1 MVYTPEMRT
10 QVRAKAVEVY
20 KQNLTEWVERGA
32 VLTETDGGR
41 VRAEFV
47 IGGEVYSPIPPFP
60 KAYLADA
67 GTKREGSW
75 TRRTLTNL
83 DGYITKAQI
92 EADVA
97 DAVAGLPL
105 DPSRM

>member
-1 MVYTPEMRT
+1 MTRREERIRRLRREADHRSGGEKPMVYTPEMRT

-47 IGGEVYSPIPPFP
+47 IGGGGYSPLPPLP
-60 KAYLADA
+60 QAYFADA
-67 GTKREGSW
+67 GAEREGGW
-75 TRRTLTNL
+75 ARRT
-83 DGYITKAQI
+83 
-92 EADVA
+92 
-97 DAVAGLPL
+97 
-105 DPSRM
+105 